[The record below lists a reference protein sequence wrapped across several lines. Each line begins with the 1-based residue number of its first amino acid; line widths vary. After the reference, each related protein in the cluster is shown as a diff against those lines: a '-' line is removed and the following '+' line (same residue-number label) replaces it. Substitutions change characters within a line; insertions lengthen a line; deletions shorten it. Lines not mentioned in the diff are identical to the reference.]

1 MTDLPSCEG
10 KDVILSII
18 NHSLSKV
25 IILALTTKKAE
36 AKETT
41 SLSINTLFK
50 QYRLFDKVIL
60 DQDP

>member
-18 NHSLSKV
+18 NHSLSKA
-25 IILALTTKKAE
+25 IILAPITKKAE